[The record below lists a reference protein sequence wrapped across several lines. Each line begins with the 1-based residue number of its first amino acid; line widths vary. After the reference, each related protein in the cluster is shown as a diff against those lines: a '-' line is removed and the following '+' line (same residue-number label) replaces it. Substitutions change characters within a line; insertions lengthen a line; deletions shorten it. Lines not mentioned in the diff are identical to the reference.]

1 MVGARQRQRSLFSLQ
16 RPSAAL
22 VLGAWAGFLAAVSIL
37 PLALPVLWQVVDA
50 AQEAGLE
57 QADRAARMIRD
68 DLDNGQPPDERALEQ
83 YGVDHVHVERLGHA
97 PLLLGSPLDA
107 SLVTEACKI
116 TEGDGAT
123 AIDEHPRSV
132 WGIACS
138 EGDGVRVVAAV
149 WLTQRSH
156 VPVQRVLLVVFLLA
170 TFMGIVT
177 AIIVLRLLR
186 PISEVSQALDRVGA
200 GERGVRMVATGLA
213 ELDDL
218 VDRLNAAA
226 RSVDDR
232 EDAILARIELVQE
245 MARIVAHEV
254 RNPLQSLEL
263 LTTLVASEP
272 EDAERLEIAKSIH
285 SEIRTLEQVVTRL
298 LRDSAVRGAL
308 RLRVTRQAL
317 APLVDQV
324 ISLRR
329 PQATASG
336 VQLVT
341 GEISQVELPFDQP
354 LVKRTIENLVLNAL
368 QAVPRGQGEV
378 RVSIQEEGEGIV
390 IVVEDNG
397 PGVPE
402 AIVDHIFEP
411 NVTGKK
417 GGHGLGLALV
427 KGVVEAHNGHIRYTR
442 SAMGG
447 ARFEAWL
454 PLTQVEEPT
463 ETGDER

>member
-1 MVGARQRQRSLFSLQ
+1 MESTRKRQRSLFSLH

-37 PLALPVLWQVVDA
+37 PLALPVVWQVVDA

-57 QADRAARMIRD
+57 QADRAARMLRD
-68 DLDNGQPPDERALEQ
+68 DLDDGKEPDARAIEV
-83 YGVDHVHVERLGHA
+83 YGVDHVLVERAGQA
-97 PLLLGSPLDA
+97 PVVLGSSLDA
-107 SLVTEACKI
+107 SLVAEACKI

-123 AIDEHPRSV
+123 SIDEHARSV

-138 EGDGVRVVAAV
+138 ERDGARVVAAV

-170 TFMGIVT
+170 TFVGIVT

-186 PISEVSQALDRVGA
+186 PISEISQALDRVGA
-200 GERGVRMVATGLA
+200 GERGVQMVATGLA

-263 LTTLVASEP
+263 LTSLVASER
-272 EDAERLEIAKSIH
+272 EDAERRAIANSIH

-329 PQATASG
+329 PKATTSG
-336 VQLVT
+336 VELTT
-341 GEISQVELPFDQP
+341 GEIASVELMFDQP

-368 QAVPRGQGEV
+368 QAAPRGQGEV
-378 RVSIQEEGEGIV
+378 RVSVVEENDGIT
-390 IVVEDNG
+390 IIVEDNG

-402 AIVDHIFEP
+402 EIVDHIFEP
-411 NVTGKK
+411 NVTDKK

-454 PLTQVEEPT
+454 PLTQVEETT

>member
-1 MVGARQRQRSLFSLQ
+1 
-16 RPSAAL
+16 
-22 VLGAWAGFLAAVSIL
+22 
-37 PLALPVLWQVVDA
+37 
-50 AQEAGLE
+50 
-57 QADRAARMIRD
+57 
-68 DLDNGQPPDERALEQ
+68 
-83 YGVDHVHVERLGHA
+83 
-97 PLLLGSPLDA
+97 
-107 SLVTEACKI
+107 
-116 TEGDGAT
+116 
-123 AIDEHPRSV
+123 
-132 WGIACS
+132 
-138 EGDGVRVVAAV
+138 
-149 WLTQRSH
+149 
-156 VPVQRVLLVVFLLA
+156 
-170 TFMGIVT
+170 
-177 AIIVLRLLR
+177 
-186 PISEVSQALDRVGA
+186 
-200 GERGVRMVATGLA
+200 MVATGLA

-263 LTTLVASEP
+263 LTSLVASEQQ
-272 EDAERLEIAKSIH
+272 DAERKEIADSIH

-308 RLRVTRQAL
+308 RLRVTRQAIS
-317 APLVDQV
+317 PLVDQV
-324 ISLRR
+324 LSLRR
-329 PQATASG
+329 PQANTNGA
-336 VQLVT
+336 QLTT
-341 GEISQVELPFDQP
+341 GAVSDIELPFDQA

-368 QAVPRGQGEV
+368 QAAPRGSGEV
-378 RVSIQEEGEGIV
+378 RVSVLEEADGIV

-402 AIVDHIFEP
+402 EIVDHVFEP

-447 ARFEAWL
+447 ARFEARL
-454 PLTQVEEPT
+454 PFAHVEEPT
-463 ETGDER
+463 EQSDER

>member
-1 MVGARQRQRSLFSLQ
+1 MEGSRRKRSLFSLH

-22 VLGAWAGFLAAVSIL
+22 VLGGWAGFLAAVMFL
-37 PLALPVLWQVVDA
+37 PTTLPVLWQVVDA

-57 QADRAARMIRD
+57 QADRAVRRIRM
-68 DLDNGQPPDERALEQ
+68 DLDEGREPDASALEVH
-83 YGVDHVHVERLGHA
+83 GIDHLRVERPGRAPETFGA
-97 PLLLGSPLDA
+97 PLDPSLLN
-107 SLVTEACKI
+107 EACHV
-116 TEGDGAT
+116 TDGNGAT
-123 AIDEHPRSV
+123 SIDEHPRSV

-138 EGDGVRVVAAV
+138 EQDGERVVAAV

-156 VPVQRVLLVVFLLA
+156 GPVQRVLLVVFLVV
-170 TFMGIVT
+170 TFVGIVT
-177 AIIVLRLLR
+177 AIVVLRLLR
-186 PISEVSQALDRVGA
+186 PISEISQALDRVGA

-263 LTTLVASEP
+263 LTSLVASEQN
-272 EDAERLEIAKSIH
+272 DTERKEITDSIH

-308 RLRVTRQAL
+308 RLRVTRQSI

-329 PQATASG
+329 PQATTSG
-336 VQLVT
+336 VQLTT
-341 GEISQVELPFDQP
+341 GEISQVEIPFDQP

-368 QAVPRGQGEV
+368 QAAPRGNGEV
-378 RVSIQEEGEGIV
+378 RVSVLEESEGIL

-402 AIVDHIFEP
+402 EIVDHIFEP

-427 KGVVEAHNGHIRYTR
+427 KGVVEAHNGNIRYTR

-454 PLTQVEEPT
+454 PLTQAEEST
-463 ETGDER
+463 DQGDER

>member
-1 MVGARQRQRSLFSLQ
+1 MEGTRKRQRSLFSLH

-22 VLGAWAGFLAAVSIL
+22 VLGAWAGFLAAVSFL
-37 PLALPVLWQVVDA
+37 PTALPVLWQVVDA

-57 QADRAARMIRD
+57 QADRAARMIGD
-68 DLDNGQPPDERALEQ
+68 DLDHGREPDEQALEL
-83 YGVDHVHVERLGHA
+83 YGVDLILAERPGHA
-97 PLLLGSPLDA
+97 SVVFGSPLDP
-107 SLVTEACKI
+107 SLVAEACKI
-116 TEGDGAT
+116 TEGNGAT
-123 AIDEHPRSV
+123 SINEHPRSV

-138 EGDGVRVVAAV
+138 ERDAGRVVAAV

-156 VPVQRVLLVVFLLA
+156 TPVQRVLLVVFLLA
-170 TFMGIVT
+170 TFVGIVT

-186 PISEVSQALDRVGA
+186 PISEISQALDRVGA

-263 LTTLVASEP
+263 LTTLVASEH
-272 EDAERLEIAKSIH
+272 EDAERLEIANSIH

-308 RLRVTRQAL
+308 RLRVSRQAI
-317 APLVDQV
+317 APLIDQV

-329 PQATASG
+329 PQATGSG
-336 VQLVT
+336 VQLT
-341 GEISQVELPFDQP
+341 MGDIAQVELPFDQP

-368 QAVPRGQGEV
+368 QAAPRGQGEV
-378 RVSIQEEGEGIV
+378 RVSVLEEHDGIV

-402 AIVDHIFEP
+402 EIVDHIFEP

-447 ARFEAWL
+447 ARFEARL
-454 PLTQVEEPT
+454 PLTQVEETT
-463 ETGDER
+463 EQGDER